1 MASSSA
7 MKLVSAVMLCIVVI
21 TAPYAAEA
29 LTCGQVSGNLGSC
42 MSYLKGGPGP
52 SGPCCG
58 GIKRLNGLAQTP
70 QDRQTAC
77 GCLKQAAGAITGLNY
92 NLAAG
97 LPGKC
102 GVSIPYP
109 ISPKTDCSKVH

>member
-29 LTCGQVSGNLGSC
+29 LTCGQVSSNFASC
-42 MSYLKGGPGP
+42 LAYLKGGPGP

-58 GIKRLNGLAQTP
+58 GVKRLKGLAQTP
-70 QDRQTAC
+70 QDVQTAC
-77 GCLKQAAGAITGLNY
+77 GCLKQVAGRCHPWTQLWPCCWSPWQVWCQY
-92 NLAAG
+92 P
-97 LPGKC
+97 LP
-102 GVSIPYP
+102 Y
-109 ISPKTDCSKVH
+109 